1 MGQKQQT
8 EKPRQTKRQKKS
20 DRILH
25 GNQSKDAIMCDYAVA
40 PVDRLVIEMDRKWGT
55 DRLPELVD
63 VKMAQKYGSA
73 VAKMNA
79 ALADNDVEECR
90 KRCEVVVRG
99 LQAMDQEAERV
110 GAEKACTDV
119 WEVEVDGELFGVMRD
134 GRGWRA
140 IKEQRP
146 ELELLTLREVA
157 LAYRY
162 FREHWMGE
170 LEKAAKQS
178 FPGAEMIDIKGKT
191 FDDPIPW

>member
-79 ALADNDVEECR
+79 ALIAWLPSPARPSNAPESIYR
-90 KRCEVVVRG
+90 PTQPHAASTAPT
-99 LQAMDQEAERV
+99 QAA
-110 GAEKACTDV
+110 
-119 WEVEVDGELFGVMRD
+119 
-134 GRGWRA
+134 
-140 IKEQRP
+140 
-146 ELELLTLREVA
+146 A
-157 LAYRY
+157 L
-162 FREHWMGE
+162 
-170 LEKAAKQS
+170 
-178 FPGAEMIDIKGKT
+178 
-191 FDDPIPW
+191 

>member
-1 MGQKQQT
+1 MGQNQQT
-8 EKPRQTKRQKKS
+8 TKPRQSKRQKKS
-20 DRILH
+20 DWILH
-25 GNQSKDAIMCDYAVA
+25 GNQAKDAIMCDYAVA
-40 PVDRLVIEMDRKWGT
+40 PVDRLVTEMDRKWGT

-79 ALADNDVEECR
+79 AVEAGDVEECR

-99 LQAMDQEAERV
+99 LQAMDAEAERV
-110 GAEKACTDV
+110 GAQKACTDV
-119 WEVEVDGELFGVMRD
+119 WEVEIDGELFGIMRD

-157 LAYRY
+157 LAYKY

-178 FPGAEMIDIKGKT
+178 FPGAEMIDIKGKV
-191 FDDPIPW
+191 FDDPIPF